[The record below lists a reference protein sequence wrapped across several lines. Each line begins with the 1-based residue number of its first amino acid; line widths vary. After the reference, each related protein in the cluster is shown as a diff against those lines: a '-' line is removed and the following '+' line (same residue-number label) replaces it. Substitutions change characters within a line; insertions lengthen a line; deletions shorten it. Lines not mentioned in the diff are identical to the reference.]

1 MSQTS
6 PDHQPS
12 SPSPL
17 SPKPPRN
24 PAEFPIPQRPSAW
37 ELFSTFNS
45 KASGWA
51 GGLRAALSLLIP
63 GTIAW
68 SLGHTDAMLLV
79 AGGAFTVIYG
89 GNLPYRIRLKVMAFS
104 AALLAAC
111 PTIAAWLGKMMW
123 EHMDSGGSHWWLL
136 IAGVYCTF
144 LSGVF
149 TYAQNA
155 LRLPPPGGFFI
166 VMVSG
171 GATMIARN
179 DLNPLVIGGWAL
191 FGAFVAI
198 IVGMFPAL
206 FNPHGPEQRAI
217 RTLNNAVADFAED
230 PTPGNYYL
238 ARTSLS
244 EAWTALMGAGIVSG
258 GRVVRESQR
267 DLVVQVQQARQ
278 KLMSASAHSGYVDT
292 DEDFSDTN
300 GMVDP
305 TRTAIPHHKPS
316 VKYRFGRSLNIH
328 SHAELSMEKVVLASL
343 VSCAITIWLGLDRP
357 DWGVIT
363 ALLIL
368 QWGPEKVPGTIRG
381 VHRLLGSVLGIGL
394 FAIAHAFQIGGLPL
408 LFLLAACQFAAE
420 FFIVKNYAFT
430 VIFTTPMA
438 LMMGNSLDRPL
449 GDVVIDRLAEVCIAV
464 ICSFIFLWFWR
475 TTSDA
480 HYHRRLAGHCEAAMG
495 ALLGAL
501 LMNPPDRALYARR
514 DLQFELLS
522 ERKHMMKMINNNS
535 PYARSMWAKH
545 NQLQLTGYTLLDYCN
560 AHADEELSLSEI
572 NRLAAAVRQLG

>member
-1 MSQTS
+1 MSQ
-6 PDHQPS
+6 
-12 SPSPL
+12 PSPV
-17 SPKPPRN
+17 KR

-37 ELFSTFNS
+37 ELFTTFNS
-45 KASGWA
+45 KAKGWA
-51 GGLRAALSLLIP
+51 AGVRAALSLLIP

-79 AGGAFTVIYG
+79 AGGAFAVIYG
-89 GNLPYRIRLKVMAFS
+89 GNLPYRTRLKVMVFS
-104 AALLAAC
+104 AALLAIC

-123 EHMDSGGSHWWLL
+123 AHMDSGGSHWWLL
-136 IAGVYCTF
+136 IAGAYCTF

-179 DLNPLVIGGWAL
+179 GLNPLAIGGWAL
-191 FGAFVAI
+191 FGAFVAV

-206 FNPHGPEQRAI
+206 LNPRGPEQQAI
-217 RTLNNAVADFAED
+217 RTLNNAVADFEAD
-230 PTPGNYYL
+230 PSPGHYYL
-238 ARTSLS
+238 ARTSLF
-244 EAWTALMGAGIVSG
+244 EAWSALMGAGIVSG
-258 GRVVRESQR
+258 GKVVREAQR
-267 DLVVQVQQARQ
+267 NLVAQVQQAR
-278 KLMSASAHSGYVDT
+278 KRLMALSAEAGYVDT
-292 DEDFSDTN
+292 DEDFSDSN
-300 GMVDP
+300 GMVEP
-305 TRTAIPHHKPS
+305 TRTAISHHQPS
-316 VKYRFGRSLNIH
+316 VKYRIGRSLNIH

-343 VSCAITIWLGLDRP
+343 TSCTLTIWLGLDRP

-368 QWGPEKVPGTIRG
+368 QWGPEKIPGTIRG

-408 LFLLAACQFAAE
+408 LFLLAICQFAAE

-438 LMMGNSLDRPL
+438 LMMGNSLARPL
-449 GDVVIDRLAEVCIAV
+449 SDVTIDRLAEVFVAM
-464 ICSFIFLWFWR
+464 ICSFVFLWFGR

-480 HYHRRLAGHCEAAMG
+480 HYHRRLVGHCKAAMG
-495 ALLGAL
+495 SLLGAL
-501 LMNPPDRALYARR
+501 LTTHPDDALYARR

-535 PYARSMWAKH
+535 SYARRVWAKH

-572 NRLAAAVRQLG
+572 NRLAASVRALGGT

>member
-1 MSQTS
+1 
-6 PDHQPS
+6 
-12 SPSPL
+12 
-17 SPKPPRN
+17 
-24 PAEFPIPQRPSAW
+24 
-37 ELFSTFNS
+37 
-45 KASGWA
+45 
-51 GGLRAALSLLIP
+51 
-63 GTIAW
+63 
-68 SLGHTDAMLLV
+68 MLLV
-79 AGGAFTVIYG
+79 AGGAFAVIYG
-89 GNLPYRIRLKVMAFS
+89 GNLPYRTRLKVMVFS
-104 AALLAAC
+104 AALLAIC

-123 EHMDSGGSHWWLL
+123 AHMDSGGSHWWLL
-136 IAGVYCTF
+136 IAGAYCTF

-179 DLNPLVIGGWAL
+179 GLNPLAIGGWAL
-191 FGAFVAI
+191 FGAFVAV

-206 FNPHGPEQRAI
+206 LNPRGPEQQAI
-217 RTLNNAVADFAED
+217 RTLNNAVADFEAD
-230 PTPGNYYL
+230 PSPGHYYL
-238 ARTSLS
+238 ARTSLF
-244 EAWTALMGAGIVSG
+244 EAWSALMGAGIVSG
-258 GRVVRESQR
+258 GKVVREAQR
-267 DLVVQVQQARQ
+267 NLVAQVQQAR
-278 KLMSASAHSGYVDT
+278 KRLMALSAEAGYVDT
-292 DEDFSDTN
+292 DEDFSDSN
-300 GMVDP
+300 GMVEP
-305 TRTAIPHHKPS
+305 TRTAIPHHQPS
-316 VKYRFGRSLNIH
+316 VKYRIGRSLNIH

-343 VSCAITIWLGLDRP
+343 TSCTLTIWLGLDRP

-368 QWGPEKVPGTIRG
+368 QWGPEKIPGTIRG
-381 VHRLLGSVLGIGL
+381 VHRLLGSVLGIGM

-408 LFLLAACQFAAE
+408 LFLLAICQFAAE

-438 LMMGNSLDRPL
+438 LMMGNSLARPL
-449 GDVVIDRLAEVCIAV
+449 SDVTIDRLAEVFVAM

-475 TTSDA
+475 TTSDT
-480 HYHRRLAGHCEAAMG
+480 HYHRRLVGHCKAAMG
-495 ALLGAL
+495 SLLGAL
-501 LMNPPDRALYARR
+501 LTTHPDDALYARR

-535 PYARSMWAKH
+535 SYARRVWAKH

-572 NRLAAAVRQLG
+572 NRLAASVRALGGT

>member
-1 MSQTS
+1 
-6 PDHQPS
+6 
-12 SPSPL
+12 
-17 SPKPPRN
+17 
-24 PAEFPIPQRPSAW
+24 
-37 ELFSTFNS
+37 
-45 KASGWA
+45 
-51 GGLRAALSLLIP
+51 
-63 GTIAW
+63 
-68 SLGHTDAMLLV
+68 
-79 AGGAFTVIYG
+79 
-89 GNLPYRIRLKVMAFS
+89 
-104 AALLAAC
+104 
-111 PTIAAWLGKMMW
+111 
-123 EHMDSGGSHWWLL
+123 
-136 IAGVYCTF
+136 
-144 LSGVF
+144 
-149 TYAQNA
+149 
-155 LRLPPPGGFFI
+155 
-166 VMVSG
+166 
-171 GATMIARN
+171 
-179 DLNPLVIGGWAL
+179 
-191 FGAFVAI
+191 
-198 IVGMFPAL
+198 
-206 FNPHGPEQRAI
+206 
-217 RTLNNAVADFAED
+217 
-230 PTPGNYYL
+230 
-238 ARTSLS
+238 
-244 EAWTALMGAGIVSG
+244 
-258 GRVVRESQR
+258 
-267 DLVVQVQQARQ
+267 
-278 KLMSASAHSGYVDT
+278 
-292 DEDFSDTN
+292 
-300 GMVDP
+300 
-305 TRTAIPHHKPS
+305 
-316 VKYRFGRSLNIH
+316 
-328 SHAELSMEKVVLASL
+328 MEKVVLASL
-343 VSCAITIWLGLDRP
+343 VSCALTIWLGLDRP

-381 VHRLLGSVLGIGL
+381 VHRLLGSILGIGL

-464 ICSFIFLWFWR
+464 ICSFIFLWLWR

-480 HYHRRLAGHCEAAMG
+480 HYHRRLVGHCEAAMG